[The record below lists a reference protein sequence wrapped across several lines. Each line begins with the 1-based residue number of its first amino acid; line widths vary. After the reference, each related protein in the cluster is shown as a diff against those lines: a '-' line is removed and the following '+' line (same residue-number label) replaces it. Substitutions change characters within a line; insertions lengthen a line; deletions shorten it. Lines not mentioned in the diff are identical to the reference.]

1 MDPGIPAYHEA
12 GHAVIAAVIVPK
24 RFEYVAIKDA
34 TDEDGQPV
42 PGCIKWKQELEPSEA
57 DIPETGWQVYLGDV
71 MASLGGLVAQQIYTG
86 INEVREGWGDRE
98 HALDRI
104 RDRAGLRHMPDDEP
118 LVAGIYK
125 AALDQCKKWLTARWN
140 QVENVAEGLCSKGR
154 LSETQVR
161 QLISE
166 AMAQGG

>member
-1 MDPGIPAYHEA
+1 MDPKIPAYHEA
-12 GHAVIAAVIVPK
+12 GHAVIAVIVQKP
-24 RFEYVAIKDA
+24 FEYVAIKDA
-34 TDEDGQPV
+34 VDEDGQPV
-42 PGCIKWKQELEPSEA
+42 PGCIKWKQELQRNES
-57 DIPETGWQVYLGDV
+57 DIPAPGWQVDLRDV

-86 INEVREGWGDRE
+86 IDEVGEGWGDRE

-104 RDRAGLRHMPDDEP
+104 RDQAGLRYMDDDEP

-125 AALDQCKKWLTARWN
+125 AALDQCKKCLRARWN
-140 QVENVAEGLCSKGR
+140 QVENVAKGLCSKGR
-154 LSETQVR
+154 LSERQVR